1 MMDLSGANVCSANIF
16 YGGGHKYKFN
26 KYKYKCNKHKYKINK
41 YKY

>member
-1 MMDLSGANVCSANIF
+1 MCAVQIF
-16 YGGGHKYKFN
+16 FMGGGHKYKFN